1 VKLTAT
7 VQAVLA
13 RRRTASQGKSRIRT
27 RWFEW
32 KKFWENEWNAVSH
45 KRLYLASAVSLAVLF
60 GASYAALSKIETTT
74 QWKQVYTNGTYVG
87 MVPND
92 PNVIQAIQQI
102 ALGYHVD
109 VRFHSVNTHV
119 PSDYDWTLV
128 ASLPTQAVA
137 ITLNGS
143 PIAYIKDEQSARSV
157 LNRVRSALT
166 PKFLAAS
173 NSAHFVGNVSFSPTI
188 VSAATVMSEEAAVR
202 YILHPNP
209 QALPGRS
216 GMVRMLL
223 ATSDQPVSANSSQ
236 PLLQV
241 AAEQTVT
248 KVVSIPYSVKYVPDN
263 HLGAGSVSVVTKGQP
278 GQAKEQIR
286 LKYVNGRLVAQT
298 VVHKEIVR
306 KPVAEVARKG
316 TNRGIADGSWI
327 WPSPS
332 YVITSPYGWRSLGGG
347 EFHPGVDIGCP
358 IGTPVYATNN
368 GVVEDAGWN
377 SGGYGIWVKIN
388 NGNGIETVF
397 GHLSR
402 VTVHAGQ
409 TVAKGQIIGYSG
421 STGEATGPHL
431 HYEVRKYGH
440 HISPT
445 PYM

>member
-13 RRRTASQGKSRIRT
+13 RRRTASQAESGIRT

-32 KKFWENEWNAVSH
+32 KKFWENEWNTVSH

-60 GASYAALSKIETTT
+60 GASYTALSKIDTTA
-74 QWKQVYTNGTYVG
+74 QWKQVYTDGTYVG

-119 PSDYDWTLV
+119 SSDYDWTAV

-143 PIAYIKDEQSARSV
+143 PVAYIKDEQSARTV

-166 PKFLAAS
+166 PKFLADP
-173 NSAHFVGNVSFSPTI
+173 NSAHFVGNVNFSPAV
-188 VSAATVMSEEAAVR
+188 VSAARVMSEEAAVR
-202 YILHPNP
+202 FILHPNP

-216 GMVRMLL
+216 GWTRALIQ
-223 ATSDQPVSANSSQ
+223 TSDQGVSVSGSQ

-241 AAEQTVT
+241 AAEQMVT
-248 KVVSIPYSVKYVPDN
+248 KVVPIPYSVKYVPDN
-263 HLGAGSVSVVTKGQP
+263 HLGAGSVSVVTKGKP
-278 GQAKEQIR
+278 GQAREQIR
-286 LKYVNGRLVAQT
+286 LKYVNGRLVEQT

-316 TNRGIADGSWI
+316 TNRGIADGNWI

-388 NGNGIETVF
+388 NGNGIETIF

-402 VTVHAGQ
+402 VAVHPGQ

-431 HYEVRKYGH
+431 HYEVRKWGQ